1 MSVLDTLMESAKAD
15 TDVLRA
21 LNAQGDGFSS
31 PRDVDFLLRA
41 PSKVNAEIASGF
53 INDYQFGT
61 ATLQEQDGQHSI
73 RVIINMAIQQHTIH
87 SVSGF
92 MGCICALFGLE
103 YDGWGCVAQVHS

>member
-1 MSVLDTLMESAKAD
+1 MSVVEMLMESAKAD
-15 TDVLRA
+15 TDVLRS
-21 LNAQGDGFSS
+21 LDSQGDNFAV

-41 PSKVNAEIASGF
+41 PSREKAEAALGF
-53 INDYQFGT
+53 INDFQFG
-61 ATLQEQDGQHSI
+61 AAALQETDGQYSVQ
-73 RVIINMAIQQHTIH
+73 VIINMAVQQHAIL

>member
-1 MSVLDTLMESAKAD
+1 MSVVNMLMESAKAD
-15 TDVLRA
+15 IDVLRS
-21 LNAQGDGFSS
+21 LDSQGDHFAN

-41 PSKVNAEIASGF
+41 PSKEKAEIASSF
-53 INDYQFGT
+53 INDYQFGA
-61 ATLQEQDGQHSI
+61 ATLQEQDGQHSV
-73 RVIINMAIQQHTIH
+73 RVIINMAIQQHTIL

>member
-1 MSVLDTLMESAKAD
+1 MSVVDTLMETAKAD
-15 TDVLRA
+15 TDLLRT
-21 LNAQGDGFSS
+21 LDSQGDHFAT

-41 PSKVNAEIASGF
+41 PSREKAEIVSGF

-61 ATLQEQDGQHSI
+61 ASLQEQDGQYSVL
-73 RVIINMAIQQHTIH
+73 VIINMAIQQQAIL

-103 YDGWGCVAQVHS
+103 YDGWGCVAQAHS